1 MIDGV
6 SYQTY
11 CGGNGCTDGDGK
23 AMNWDGGK
31 LSRRSGYFCYE
42 KQGKEQGL
50 KSFRLKDVSTFKIFS
65 IFDKLNYAKF
75 SFFTLCSRCTSSN
88 N

>member
-50 KSFRLKDVSTFKIFS
+50 KSFRLKDVSTFKMT
-65 IFDKLNYAKF
+65 NM
-75 SFFTLCSRCTSSN
+75 
-88 N
+88 